1 MTTTPAKN
9 NALAFVGQVPNV
21 RMIKLLGR
29 TLPATTSPG
38 TLGTLGILGT
48 LYFY

>member
-1 MTTTPAKN
+1 MR
-9 NALAFVGQVPNV
+9 VPSVANV

-29 TLPATTSPG
+29 TLPPVTSLG

>member
-1 MTTTPAKN
+1 M
-9 NALAFVGQVPNV
+9 V
-21 RMIKLLGR
+21 RTIKLLVG
-29 TLPATTSPG
+29 TLPPVTSLG